1 RCRILRIGSPLS
13 RAEIIGLHRGERV
26 DAVGDSLQPVIEP
39 RELQV
44 VEAGKQVALRIVDR
58 AGAVI
63 GGETVPGRGMIPGAD
78 HELLPSG
85 RELEPAEQYRLAA
98 LEEVVGAADDE
109 GRDRDPILFRGLK
122 LSTAQSE
129 EHTSELQSR

>member
-1 RCRILRIGSPLS
+1 RPD
-13 RAEIIGLHRGERV
+13 RGARV
-26 DAVGDSLQPVIEP
+26 DAFADSLKPVIEP

-44 VEAGKQVALRIVDR
+44 VEAGKQGALRIVDWVR
-58 AGAVI
+58 AVI
-63 GGETVPGRGMIPGAD
+63 GGETVPGRGVIPGSD
-78 HELLPSG
+78 HELLPG
-85 RELEPAEQYRLAA
+85 RRELEPPEQYRLAA